1 MNRNKT
7 ISGTISM
14 FIGYILF
21 ALLVDVVSKPDN
33 VSVSFRPIESMQ
45 TYFFSFV
52 FTMGTV
58 GWVLGSLLLIGI
70 LMLFYFI
77 GVWFYNTIF
86 KKMI

>member
-21 ALLVDVVSKPDN
+21 ALLVDVISKPDN
-33 VSVSFRPIESMQ
+33 VLVSFKPIESMQ

>member
-1 MNRNKT
+1 
-7 ISGTISM
+7 
-14 FIGYILF
+14 
-21 ALLVDVVSKPDN
+21 
-33 VSVSFRPIESMQ
+33 MQ